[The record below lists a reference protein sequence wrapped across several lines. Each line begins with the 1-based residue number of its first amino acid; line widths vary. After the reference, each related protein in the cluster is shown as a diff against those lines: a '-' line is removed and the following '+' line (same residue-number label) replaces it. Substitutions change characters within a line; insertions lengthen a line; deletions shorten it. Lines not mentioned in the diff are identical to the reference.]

1 MELSIGTQV
10 ERDIIDEKRHDGI
23 AAARAKG
30 TGRPRLVND
39 KLLIEALTLKE
50 AASRCLRSLAD

>member
-1 MELSIGTQV
+1 MASQL
-10 ERDIIDEKRHDGI
+10 
-23 AAARAKG
+23 RAKG

-50 AASRCLRSLAD
+50 ARHDA